1 MPIAW
6 KDFHRLCYVPWVEDA
21 RKKLQDVKPSDEY
34 IRKIAEEYDAVF
46 NGKPRQTGWRCDC
59 GRSNF
64 DHATTCGKCGR
75 DKGDN

>member
-6 KDFHRLCYVPWVEDA
+6 KDFHRLCYVPWVEDV
-21 RKKLQDVKPSDEY
+21 REKLKDVKPSAEF
-34 IRKIAEEYDAVF
+34 IQKIAEEYDRKL
-46 NGKPRQTGWRCDC
+46 GKPPGWSCSC

-75 DKGDN
+75 DKGDDQ